1 MINYALLRCM
11 KQARYAA
18 DNAGHFGLASDCY
31 CHFTSPIR
39 RYPDLVVHR
48 ILKAALAVTPS
59 PLTDPLGPKGEG
71 RGGGEVGRSA
81 NSADTGFTRPLAPS
95 RQGRGDRQLAIAT
108 ERLAEV
114 AEHTSKRERVAMEAE
129 RDVVEMKKL
138 QYMQQ
143 HVGEDFDGYI
153 AGVTAFGFFVELEE
167 LFVEGLVHI
176 STLADDVYSFAEK
189 QHSLIGR
196 RTARV
201 FRIGDKA
208 RVKVASVSPA
218 TRRIEFVLVDHKSST
233 SVSPTASL
241 TAGVEEYLRIPVRG
255 KRLTGVQPR
264 TGGRDQPDKSG
275 KGSGSGRGNAGGR
288 KRR

>member
-1 MINYALLRCM
+1 MINYSLLRCM

-18 DNAGHFGLASDCY
+18 ENVGHFGLASDCY

-48 ILKAALAVTPS
+48 ILKAGFGSAQPTGSSAQPTGTPS
-59 PLTDPLGPKGEG
+59 HQPDRSLSGVEG
-71 RGGGEVGRSA
+71 KR
-81 NSADTGFTRPLAPS
+81 PS
-95 RQGRGDRQLAIAT
+95 RQLALAT
-108 ERLAEV
+108 ERLPEV

-143 HVGEDFDGYI
+143 HVGEEFDGYI
-153 AGVTAFGFFVELEE
+153 TGVTGFGFFVELDE

-176 STLADDVYSFAEK
+176 STLTDDIYSHAEK

-196 RTARV
+196 RTGTV
-201 FRIGDKA
+201 FRIGDAA
-208 RVKVASVSPA
+208 RVSVASVSPA
-218 TRRIEFVLVDHKSST
+218 TRRIEFVLAAH
-233 SVSPTASL
+233 TAS
-241 TAGVEEYLRIPVRG
+241 TAAPRIAAGTTGSEEYPRIPLRG
-255 KRLTGVQPR
+255 KRLTGLQPR
-264 TGGRDQPDKSG
+264 GENREQDGRSGGSTSSG
-275 KGSGSGRGNAGGR
+275 KGKSGGR